1 MGPHEE
7 DDLRINEPTN
17 ASRLERDMV
26 QSSDHMF
33 NQSSIQMANDGTP
46 GMNAR
51 FADGPV
57 NLLDSPNQ
65 QENNFGASDDEQRA
79 HRSPAPSNI
88 MYHQIYK
95 KLVPQQNTE
104 ERYSPEMRVNKQ
116 KGSPFAQY
124 KEEYVKYMD
133 KNNKEYQAALRR
145 KNKEMNQRF
154 RQHEE
159 ERAYNLRMMTAQ
171 RKM

>member
-1 MGPHEE
+1 
-7 DDLRINEPTN
+7 
-17 ASRLERDMV
+17 
-26 QSSDHMF
+26 
-33 NQSSIQMANDGTP
+33 
-46 GMNAR
+46 
-51 FADGPV
+51 
-57 NLLDSPNQ
+57 
-65 QENNFGASDDEQRA
+65 
-79 HRSPAPSNI
+79 
-88 MYHQIYK
+88 
-95 KLVPQQNTE
+95 
-104 ERYSPEMRVNKQ
+104 MRVNKQ